1 MIDYVARDPSAARR
15 FSGDSSMSEPT
26 VRRPIL
32 AELYEQFLAD
42 RDQAAFIH
50 RVAGRYTT
58 ATLEHLVLHSSRWVR
73 RGAVLALGSISD
85 FSSNAIL
92 GNALVDIDRGVR
104 ILAETAIRA
113 IWCRD
118 GSWNQQQ
125 MLARII
131 GLNAAEKHDA
141 ARSSATRLIEENSVF
156 AEAWNQRAIA
166 NFAIQRY
173 LESIADCRRT
183 LELNPFHFGAAAGLG
198 QCHLQMSDHRAA
210 LDTFRHAL
218 KINPSMEGVRANVV
232 YLQKQLKK
240 KS

>member
-1 MIDYVARDPSAARR
+1 MIDCVAFCFVRRAA
-15 FSGDSSMSEPT
+15 FPGGQHMSEPT

-58 ATLEHLVLHSSRWVR
+58 ATLERLVLHSSRWVR
-73 RGAVLALGSISD
+73 RGAILALGSISD
-85 FSSNAIL
+85 FSSNAVL

-113 IWCRD
+113 VWCRD

-125 MLARII
+125 QLARII

-141 ARSSATRLIEENSVF
+141 ARSSATRLIDENSQF

-166 NFAIQRY
+166 NFAVQRN

-198 QCHLQMSDHRAA
+198 QCHLQMGDHRAA

-232 YLQKQLKK
+232 FLQKQLKK

>member
-1 MIDYVARDPSAARR
+1 VSDP
-15 FSGDSSMSEPT
+15 T
-26 VRRPIL
+26 IRRPIL

-42 RDQAAFIH
+42 RDQAAFVH
-50 RVAGRYTT
+50 RVAERYHT
-58 ATLEHLVLHSSRWVR
+58 ATLERLVVHSSRWVR
-73 RGAVLALGSISD
+73 RGAVLALGAIAD
-85 FSSNAIL
+85 FASNGVL
-92 GNALVDIDRGVR
+92 GHALIDPDRGVR

-125 MLARII
+125 ELARVI

-141 ARSSATRLIEENSVF
+141 ARSAATRLLEENSQL
-156 AEAWNQRAIA
+156 AESWNQRAIA
-166 NFAIQRY
+166 NFAVERY

-183 LELNPFHFGAAAGLG
+183 LDLNPFHFGAAAGLG
-198 QCHLQMSDHRAA
+198 QCHMQLGDHQAA

-232 YLQKQLKK
+232 YLQKLLGKK
-240 KS
+240 K

>member
-1 MIDYVARDPSAARR
+1 MADP
-15 FSGDSSMSEPT
+15 T
-26 VRRPIL
+26 IRRPIL

-50 RVAGRYTT
+50 RVAERYHT
-58 ATLEHLVLHSSRWVR
+58 ATLERLILHSSRWVR
-73 RGAVLALGSISD
+73 RGAVLALGAIAD
-85 FSSNAIL
+85 FSSNTVL
-92 GNALVDIDRGVR
+92 GHSLVDPDRGVR

-125 MLARII
+125 ELARVI

-141 ARSSATRLIEENSVF
+141 ARTAASRLIEDNPRL
-156 AEAWNQRAIA
+156 AESWNQRAIA
-166 NFAIQRY
+166 NFAIQRF

-183 LELNPFHFGAAAGLG
+183 LDLNPFHFGAAAGLG
-198 QCHLQMSDHRAA
+198 QCHMQLGDHQNA

-232 YLQKQLKK
+232 YLQKLLGKK
-240 KS
+240 K